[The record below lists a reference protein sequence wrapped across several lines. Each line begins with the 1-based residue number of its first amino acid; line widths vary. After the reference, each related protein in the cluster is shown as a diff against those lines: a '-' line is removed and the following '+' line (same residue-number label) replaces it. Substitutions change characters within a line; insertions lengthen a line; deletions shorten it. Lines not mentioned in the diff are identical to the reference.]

1 MQKCAV
7 LMRHRMVLAIIPC
20 LLVFVLAFSACG
32 TNSTSTGSTAPTS
45 TATTSGAT
53 ATPTQSQATKD
64 GCPNATV
71 VTTAPPA
78 PNVTLTSADNGSTVN
93 AKKGDMIEINLP
105 FGHAW
110 QGPLTISQNLLE
122 KQGPAGFAYPSAK
135 SCVWR
140 FLATATGTAHL
151 SFEGRPI
158 CQKNQACPMYVMAVI
173 LTVNIK

>member
-1 MQKCAV
+1 MQKSAV
-7 LMRHRMVLAIIPC
+7 LIRHRLWLMLVPC
-20 LLVFVLAFSACG
+20 LLMFVLAFSACG
-32 TNSTSTGSTAPTS
+32 TNSTSTGSAPTG
-45 TATTSGAT
+45 TATISGAT
-53 ATPTQSQATKD
+53 VTPTQGQATKD
-64 GCPNATV
+64 GCPNSTV

-78 PNVTLTSADNGSTVN
+78 PNVTLTNADSGSTVN

-122 KQGPAGFAYPSAK
+122 KQGPAGYTYPTAK
-135 SCVWR
+135 ACVWR

-173 LTVNIK
+173 LTVDIK